1 MRKIFVGF
9 VFCLLAPF
17 TLAGHHEKGEMSA
30 NITAAKAGYDAFN
43 TGDIEAWKKT
53 QADDLVFKVLEGL
66 PYSGTFLGQQAVIDN
81 VFSILEEKW
90 VDFQVKPI
98 AFYESGDT
106 VFIHVRMTAEGL
118 DTESMHMATIKD
130 GKFAT
135 FQAFENSALMMAAA
149 KK

>member
-1 MRKIFVGF
+1 M
-9 VFCLLAPF
+9 P
-17 TLAGHHEKGEMSA
+17 
-30 NITAAKAGYDAFN
+30 AAVYQSQSEHGP
-43 TGDIEAWKKT
+43 
-53 QADDLVFKVLEGL
+53 ADTV
-66 PYSGTFLGQQAVIDN
+66 
-81 VFSILEEKW
+81 LEEKW